1 MTETDLPAY
10 EKLGAFYLGRPWDPK
25 TGETVEEPLLYDA
38 RDLVTH
44 AICVGMTGS
53 GKTGLCIDL
62 LEEAAIDGIPSLV
75 IDVKGDMGNLLLHF
89 PELRGEDFAPWTD
102 PGEAQRAG
110 RGLEEHADAMAEVW
124 RKGLGKW
131 DQDPDRIKRLA
142 EAADFS
148 IYTPGG
154 DAGLGL
160 TVLRSFAAPPE
171 ELREDRELFADRV
184 QASVAG
190 LLALLGSSADPLQSR
205 EAVLLSNLLTH
216 HWQEGHD
223 LDLAGLIHGVQSPPF
238 DKLGVLDLETFFPAK
253 DRTGLALSI
262 NSLLASPGFQSWLEG
277 EPLDISRLLWTPEGK
292 PRVSVISI
300 AHLSDAERMFFV
312 TTLLGE
318 MVSWM
323 RTQSGTG
330 SLRAL
335 LYMDE
340 IFGYFPPSAS
350 PPSKKPMLTLLK
362 QARAFG
368 IGVVLATQ
376 NPVDLDYK
384 GLSNTGTWF
393 LGRLQTERDKLR
405 VLDGL
410 EGAMSTGGQSFNRK
424 ELDAMLSGLGKRVF
438 LLHNVHEDGP
448 VLFQTR
454 FALNYLRGPLDRAG
468 IARLMKERKAAV
480 AAAQPPAKKATDSA
494 AGSTAAPESPAAAAR
509 PSLPADVTEQFAETV
524 RPLPDGARLVYRPFL
539 DAEVRLHFSRASL
552 STDLWETRR
561 TRVPLLEQ
569 QNGPAWKEAEY
580 LKPDEAGYAGD
591 DPEDEAALEELC
603 SEALNAKSWKSWSKN
618 LISEAYQTQALTF
631 WRTKKPKLVSV
642 AGETRGDF
650 TARLDLALREAR
662 DEDID
667 KLRDRYRTKLR
678 TAEDRIRRA
687 ESKLEKEEEQL
698 SQAKTD
704 KWMTLGGS
712 LLGSL
717 FGRKSRKSTLSR
729 VNKASREKIDV
740 RAAEEDLESKRQ
752 MHVDL
757 ERELQD
763 EISELESEWRLD
775 NIDVEE
781 IVLRPKKSDIAV
793 SELGV
798 RWLPFAVFDNGRTQ
812 PLG

>member
-1 MTETDLPAY
+1 MTEANLPAY
-10 EKLGAFYLGRPWDPK
+10 EKLGAFYLGRTWDP
-25 TGETVEEPLLYDA
+25 ETTQTSDEPLLYDA

-110 RGLEEHADAMAEVW
+110 RSLEEHADFMANIW
-124 RKGLGKW
+124 RSGLAEW
-131 DQDPDRIKRLA
+131 DQDPDRIKRLRD
-142 EAADFS
+142 AADFA

-171 ELREDRELFADRV
+171 ELRADRELFGDRV

-216 HWQEGHD
+216 HWQKGEG

-253 DRTGLALSI
+253 DRTQLALSI

-312 TTLLGE
+312 TTLLNE

-340 IFGYFPPSAS
+340 IFGYFPPSAA

-410 EGAMSTGGQSFNRK
+410 EGAMSSGGQSFDRK
-424 ELDAMLSGLGKRVF
+424 QLDAMLSGLGKRVF

-454 FALNYLRGPLDRAG
+454 FALNYLRGPLDRGG
-468 IARLMKERKAAV
+468 ITRLMAERKAAV
-480 AAAQPPAKKATDSA
+480 AQTQPTSQTSA
-494 AGSTAAPESPAAAAR
+494 APAATAAPQAAR
-509 PSLPADVTEQFAETV
+509 PALPKGIPELYGEAT
-524 RPLPDGARLVYRPFL
+524 RPLPDGARLVYRPYL
-539 DAEVRLHFSRASL
+539 DAEIRLHFTRASL
-552 STDLWETRR
+552 STDLWESRR
-561 TRVPLLEQ
+561 ARVPILEEK
-569 QNGPAWKEAEY
+569 NGPAWKEAAY
-580 LKPDEAGYAGD
+580 PKPEDAGHAAKQ
-591 DPEDEAALEELC
+591 PEDEEAGFGELC
-603 SEALNAKSWKSWSKN
+603 GEALSAKAWKSWNKS
-618 LISEAYQTQALTF
+618 LIAEVYQTQALTF
-631 WRTKKPKLVSV
+631 WRTKKPKLVSTP
-642 AGETRGDF
+642 GEARGDF

-662 DEDID
+662 DADID
-667 KLRDRYRTKLR
+667 KLKDRYRSKFR
-678 TAEDRIRRA
+678 TAEDGVRRA
-687 ESKLEKEEEQL
+687 GAKLEKEEEQL

-704 KWMTLGGS
+704 KWLTVGKS

-717 FGRKSRKSTLSR
+717 FGRKGRGSSMSKIGRQ
-729 VNKASREKIDV
+729 SREKIDV
-740 RAAEEDLESKRQ
+740 AAAKDELEARQRKFLDLE
-752 MHVDL
+752 
-757 ERELQD
+757 EELQS
-763 EISELESEWRLD
+763 EIDELEVEWRLD

-781 IVLRPKKSDIAV
+781 IVLRPRKSDIAV
-793 SELGV
+793 NELGLL
-798 RWLPFAVFDNGRTQ
+798 WAPYAVFDDGRTQ